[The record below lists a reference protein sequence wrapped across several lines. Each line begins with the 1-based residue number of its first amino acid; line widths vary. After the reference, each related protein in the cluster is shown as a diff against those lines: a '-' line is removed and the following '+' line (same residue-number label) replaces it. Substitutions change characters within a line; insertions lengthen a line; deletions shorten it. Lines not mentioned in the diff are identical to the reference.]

1 MLQRYRLG
9 NRVQDVDQCCVAE
22 IRNNIICQPCVE
34 LKTPLKVLNLND
46 RHERHLQADAVCRG
60 TEKTE
65 QNSPDRAENAEM
77 A

>member
-22 IRNNIICQPCVE
+22 MRNNIICQPRVE
-34 LKTPLKVLNLND
+34 PKTPLKVLNLND
-46 RHERHLQADAVCRG
+46 RHERHLQADAVCQV

-65 QNSPDRAENAEM
+65 QNSHVRAENAEM

>member
-34 LKTPLKVLNLND
+34 LKTPLK
-46 RHERHLQADAVCRG
+46 ADAVCRG

-65 QNSPDRAENAEM
+65 QNSPDRAKNAEM

>member
-9 NRVQDVDQCCVAE
+9 NRVQDVDQCCSAE
-22 IRNNIICQPCVE
+22 ICNNIICQPCVE
-34 LKTPLKVLNLND
+34 PKAPWKVLNLND
-46 RHERHLQADAVCRG
+46 RHERHLQADAVCQG

-65 QNSPDRAENAEM
+65 QNSHVRAENAEM

>member
-22 IRNNIICQPCVE
+22 MRNNIICQPRVE
-34 LKTPLKVLNLND
+34 PKAPWKVLNLND
-46 RHERHLQADAVCRG
+46 RHERHLQADAVCQG

-65 QNSPDRAENAEM
+65 QNSHVRAENAEM